1 MEYELI
7 IVRYGEI
14 ALKGKT
20 TRRHF
25 ENRLVSNIKNA
36 LNREQITHR
45 IRKEWGR
52 IYVYTNQ
59 INKSMDVLQKIFG
72 IVSMSSAVQTQSNMN
87 SMSNLAVSISKD
99 ALTEEKTFAIRATRV
114 GNHKYTSQD
123 VAVELGNDLV
133 KATKA
138 SVNLTKPD
146 FKLFIE
152 IRDERA
158 YIFTEKIRG
167 TGGLPLDT
175 QGKLLALIDGS
186 DSILAAWYLMRRGCT
201 IIFVNINKSTTDTL
215 NSFITN
221 WYAEPEVTMI
231 DPKQSPLY
239 ENLNKI
245 ASERNCDAVVTGHTI
260 CEVSQNELSDIKL
273 MKKHINLPILH
284 PLIAIGKEDINK
296 KCRGLGIP
304 T

>member
-1 MEYELI
+1 LS
-7 IVRYGEI
+7 VS
-14 ALKGKT
+14 LKGKT

-25 ENRLVSNIKNA
+25 ENCLINNIKNA

-45 IRKEWGR
+45 IKKEWGR
-52 IYVYTNQ
+52 IYVYSNQ

-72 IVSMSSAVQTQSNMN
+72 IVSISPAVQTQSNMN
-87 SMSNLAVSISKD
+87 SMSSLAVRISKD
-99 ALTEEKTFAIRATRV
+99 ALTEKKTFAIRATRT

-133 KATKA
+133 KETKA

-152 IRDERA
+152 VRDESA

-167 TGGLPLDT
+167 TGGLPLGT
-175 QGKLLALIDGS
+175 QGKLLALIDDS

-201 IIFVNINKSTTDTL
+201 IIFVNINKSSTDTL

-221 WYAEPEVTMI
+221 WYAESDVTMI
-231 DPKQSPLY
+231 DPKQSLLY

-245 ASERNCDAVVTGHTI
+245 ASEKNCNAVVTGHTI
-260 CEVSQNELSDIKL
+260 CEDSQNELSDVKL

-284 PLIAIGKEDINK
+284 PLIAMEKEDINK
-296 KCRGLGIP
+296 KCRRLGIP

>member
-25 ENRLVSNIKNA
+25 ENCLISNIKNA
-36 LNREQITHR
+36 LNREQLTHR
-45 IRKEWGR
+45 IKKELGR

-72 IVSMSSAVQTQSNMN
+72 IVSMSPAVQTQSNMD
-87 SMSNLAVSISKD
+87 SMSNLAISISKD
-99 ALTEEKTFAIRATRV
+99 ALTEEKTFAIRVTRA

-138 SVNLTKPD
+138 SVDLTKPD

-152 IRDERA
+152 VRDESA

-167 TGGLPLDT
+167 TGGLPLGT
-175 QGKLLALIDGS
+175 QGKLLALIDDP

-201 IIFVNINKSTTDTL
+201 IIFVNINKPITDTL

-221 WYAEPEVTMI
+221 WYAESDVTVI
-231 DPKQSPLY
+231 EPKQPPLY

-260 CEVSQNELSDIKL
+260 CEDSQNELSDIKL
-273 MKKHINLPILH
+273 MKKHIKLPILH
-284 PLIAIGKEDINK
+284 PLIAMEKEDMNK
-296 KCRGLGIP
+296 KCKEIGIP